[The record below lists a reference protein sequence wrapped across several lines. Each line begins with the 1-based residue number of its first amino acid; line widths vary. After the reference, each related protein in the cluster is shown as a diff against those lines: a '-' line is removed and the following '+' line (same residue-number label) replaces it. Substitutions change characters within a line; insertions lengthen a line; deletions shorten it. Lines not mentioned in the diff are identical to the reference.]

1 MRSLMR
7 YLEAKREGFPRF
19 YFVSNEQI
27 IEIVSMLQDC
37 GQLEMYLCKLFEGI
51 DRLLFVYKGDY
62 KKHQADDES
71 DSSERNQQFMTKF

>member
-1 MRSLMR
+1 MR

-51 DRLLFVYKGDY
+51 DRLLFVYKDDY
-62 KKHQADDES
+62 KKNLDDSE
-71 DSSERNQQFMTKF
+71 SSEAKEVFMTKV